1 MAQELISKR
10 IAIVGAGPAGCACA
24 LFLQKSGVNN
34 IAIFESK
41 DFLKTLLPT
50 GGGRCNLAF
59 AEFDFKELAKN
70 YPRGE
75 KFLYSVFSRFGVKE
89 TLDFFDS
96 IGVKTYTQP
105 NGRIFPVSNSSKDV
119 RQKFLKTL
127 KCELVKEKV
136 LKIEKLDSGYKIETE
151 KSKYFFDVVVISI
164 GGHGGLDLVK
174 NLGINT
180 IDQTQSLSALKTSK
194 DFSILSGVSLKNV
207 SFKIG
212 KEIITDDLLFTHKGI
227 SGPLIYKISSIFAR
241 KTMPYNICLS
251 FVEDFDFQNHLDKN
265 SKKNIKNLL
274 GEFIP
279 KSLAEFLL
287 NDLEVDET
295 ALCHQINGK
304 MRDLIY
310 KNLVSYE
317 IEIVGKI
324 PDSEVV
330 ISGGVDLKEI
340 NPKTMECKKLPQ
352 LYFCGEILDIDGFCG
367 GFNLQNCWSTAFV
380 SADAIAN
387 L

>member
-1 MAQELISKR
+1 MAQELIFKR

-50 GGGRCNLAF
+50 GGGRCNLAHS
-59 AEFDFKELAKN
+59 EFDFKELAKN

-174 NLGINT
+174 NLGVNT
-180 IDQTQSLSALKTSK
+180 ISQSQSLSALKTSK

-241 KTMPYNICLS
+241 KTMPYNISLS
-251 FVEDFDFQNHLDKN
+251 FVKDFDFQNYLDKN